1 MRVPTRVDW
10 NDLIL
15 VEDLE
20 STQPKQGSTVIDARV
35 SSSEQNPDLN

>member
-1 MRVPTRVDW
+1 MSVPTRRVG
-10 NDLIL
+10 NELIL